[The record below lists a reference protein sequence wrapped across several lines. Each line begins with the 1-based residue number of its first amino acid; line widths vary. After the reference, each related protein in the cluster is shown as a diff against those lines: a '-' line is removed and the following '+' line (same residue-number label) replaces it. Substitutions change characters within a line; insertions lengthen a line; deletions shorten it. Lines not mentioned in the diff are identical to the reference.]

1 VDIFLTK
8 SSDNARY
15 MGGTLTD
22 MAGLTIPVDEQRCPT
37 CRTKIVVPGEEGL
50 VIKNAILRVNA
61 ASGQASAK
69 CPRCK
74 TWVDVPLT
82 YRV

>member
-1 VDIFLTK
+1 
-8 SSDNARY
+8 
-15 MGGTLTD
+15 
-22 MAGLTIPVDEQRCPT
+22 MAEIPIPVDEQRCPT

-50 VIKNAILRVNA
+50 VIKNAILRVSA

-82 YRV
+82 SGRAHISTVPALGFFGPRRRG